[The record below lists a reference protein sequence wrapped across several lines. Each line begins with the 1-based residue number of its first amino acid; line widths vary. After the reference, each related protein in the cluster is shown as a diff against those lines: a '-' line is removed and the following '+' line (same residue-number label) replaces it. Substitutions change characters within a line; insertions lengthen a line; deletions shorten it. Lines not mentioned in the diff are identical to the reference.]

1 MKIAIP
7 VAENDKEKVALHF
20 GPSPY
25 FLLFDENGKEA
36 GVLENKSSHF
46 GGAKLPPEFL
56 KENGVDCVICCDMGP
71 NAVKLCSR
79 LGIRVHFVPCGAGVE
94 EALLLFRQG
103 KLRKAGEGDGCE
115 SHKEH

>member
-1 MKIAIP
+1 MKIALP
-7 VAENDKEKVALHF
+7 VMEKEAENVSLHF

-56 KENGVDCVICCDMGP
+56 RENGVDCVICCDMGP
-71 NAVKLCSR
+71 NAVQMCSK
-79 LGIRVHFVPCGAGVE
+79 LGIEVHFAQPGSGVE
-94 EALLLFRQG
+94 EALTLFRQG